1 MAGEAIR
8 FNASLNT
15 AGFDSGAARL
25 QQVAA
30 QASGKVSASFGAMGG
45 RIAAVIAPFV
55 GLYAA
60 INSVKGALDLGGRMN
75 DLSKTTGETAGN
87 LAILERAFQNAG
99 VGGEKMSM
107 AIASMSNFMTD
118 FQAGS
123 TTASETMGRL
133 GLSMAD
139 LAGKSPIKQ
148 MRVFMAAIAGIQDP
162 ALRTAMAMDVFKKA
176 GKEIVP
182 LASDFSGELANAQA
196 ELGSLPRIL
205 NENAPSL
212 DVFGDKLTNSVG
224 SKLTE
229 LAVGLAAGAT
239 GANGFVDA
247 LSKIDAAGLGE
258 RIGDSLRAAFGAPLE
273 TVQALGDFLISGI
286 LKAGNALAA
295 SFKYAIEVFYNLF
308 TDSGFWSG
316 IGDRIMGSLAKLGEG
331 FALVV
336 VNGLQA
342 ALGALKNVPFLGE
355 FAERASASLEGVK
368 ASIIEAGQNA
378 SMALDEGGEKIA
390 EAWQR
395 ATASSGYVYE
405 DMLGAD
411 EYAQSASD
419 HWQNAKDAASA
430 IKNDS
435 AKTAENFGTGSATI
449 TNALNAM
456 RGFSLNPDKDK
467 VAPIDPTKSEAPVPQ
482 DPIDPTK
489 SEAPV
494 PQDSAP
500 TAPASGSSEA
510 GSGVSSTP
518 TQTINERIG
527 EMRGNA
533 NARAADAAAKRF
545 EEGGF
550 FRSAVN
556 AQDRAQRAKDRAM
569 QGARIKD
576 ILGGKNMGEAYRDY
590 EKTTGMD
597 RMSQKEFE
605 KSIRDQA
612 ATPEER
618 TRAENRANKSGK
630 DSKEGGSTN
639 DPMKAVVD
647 IYKLL
652 TERLPIHVL
661 AA

>member
-1 MAGEAIR
+1 
-8 FNASLNT
+8 
-15 AGFDSGAARL
+15 
-25 QQVAA
+25 
-30 QASGKVSASFGAMGG
+30 
-45 RIAAVIAPFV
+45 
-55 GLYAA
+55 
-60 INSVKGALDLGGRMN
+60 
-75 DLSKTTGETAGN
+75 
-87 LAILERAFQNAG
+87 
-99 VGGEKMSM
+99 
-107 AIASMSNFMTD
+107 
-118 FQAGS
+118 
-123 TTASETMGRL
+123 
-133 GLSMAD
+133 
-139 LAGKSPIKQ
+139 
-148 MRVFMAAIAGIQDP
+148 
-162 ALRTAMAMDVFKKA
+162 
-176 GKEIVP
+176 
-182 LASDFSGELANAQA
+182 
-196 ELGSLPRIL
+196 
-205 NENAPSL
+205 
-212 DVFGDKLTNSVG
+212 
-224 SKLTE
+224 

-239 GANGFVDA
+239 GADGFVDA

-258 RIGDSLRAAFGAPLE
+258 RIGDSLRAAFAAPLE
-273 TVQALGDFLISGI
+273 TVQALGEFLISGI

-295 SFKYAIEVFYNLF
+295 SFKYAIELFYNLF

-355 FAERASASLEGVK
+355 FAEKASDSLEGVK
-368 ASIIEAGQNA
+368 ASIIEAGQTA
-378 SMALDEGGEKIA
+378 SMILDEGGEKIA

-395 ATASSGYVYE
+395 ATASSEYVYK
-405 DMLGAD
+405 DTLGA
-411 EYAQSASD
+411 EKHLQKAAE
-419 HWQNAKDAASA
+419 HLANAKDAAAA

-435 AKTAENFGTGSATI
+435 AKTAENWGTGSAAL

-467 VAPIDPTKSEAPVPQ
+467 VAPIDPTKSEAP
-482 DPIDPTK
+482 
-489 SEAPV
+489 A

-500 TAPASGSSEA
+500 AAPASGSSAA

-518 TQTINERIG
+518 TQTINERIA

-533 NARAADAAAKRF
+533 DARAADAAAKRF

-590 EKTTGMD
+590 AKTTGMD
-597 RMSQKEFE
+597 RMSQKDFE

-618 TRAENRANKSGK
+618 TRAEERAKKSGK

>member
-30 QASGKVSASFGAMGG
+30 ATSGKVSASFGAMGA

-99 VGGEKMSM
+99 VGGEKMGM

-118 FQAGS
+118 FQSGSNAAS
-123 TTASETMGRL
+123 TTMDRL

-139 LAGKSPIKQ
+139 LAGKSPIEQ

-162 ALRTAMAMDVFKKA
+162 ALRTALAMDVFKKA

-182 LASDFSGELANAQA
+182 LASDFSGELANAKSQ
-196 ELGSLPRIL
+196 LGSLPRIL
-205 NENAPSL
+205 DENASGL
-212 DVFGDKLTNSVG
+212 DDLGDKLTNSVG

-239 GANGFVDA
+239 GADGFVDA

-258 RIGDSLRAAFGAPLE
+258 RIGDSLRAAFAAPLE
-273 TVQALGDFLISGI
+273 TVQALGEFLISGI

-295 SFKYAIEVFYNLF
+295 SFKYAIELFYNLF

-355 FAERASASLEGVK
+355 FAEKASDSLEGVK
-368 ASIIEAGQNA
+368 ASIIEAGQTA
-378 SMALDEGGEKIA
+378 SMILDEGGEKIA

-395 ATASSGYVYE
+395 ATASSEYVYK
-405 DMLGAD
+405 DTLGA
-411 EYAQSASD
+411 EKHLQKAAE
-419 HWQNAKDAASA
+419 HLANAKDAAAA

-435 AKTAENFGTGSATI
+435 AKTAENWGTGSAAL

-467 VAPIDPTKSEAPVPQ
+467 VAPIDPTKSEAP
-482 DPIDPTK
+482 
-489 SEAPV
+489 A

-500 TAPASGSSEA
+500 AAPASGSSAA

-518 TQTINERIG
+518 TQTINERIA

-533 NARAADAAAKRF
+533 DARAADAAAKRF

-590 EKTTGMD
+590 AKTTGMD
-597 RMSQKEFE
+597 RMSQKDFE

-618 TRAENRANKSGK
+618 TRAEERAKKSGK